1 VAFCGGVRGG
11 AAFGVVTF
19 LFTDIE
25 GSTLTVAGCDDEAM
39 AASDSL
45 VVAAD
50 ATGNPCA
57 LASAL
62 LAYGFAFRA
71 TDPARA
77 LDALRRARAIAQDTG
92 TRWNESHLAVAL
104 SGLEADYGDP
114 LAALDCFIVAIRNYH
129 DSGNTTM
136 IRSPLAVL
144 STFFDRLGHYEPAA
158 TIAGFAVNLLT
169 PLFTEID
176 TAIAHLRAVLGDK
189 TYESFARKGEAMT
202 TSAIASYA
210 YDQIDRARIE
220 LERQR

>member
-1 VAFCGGVRGG
+1 MLATATPSAGIPAMFEVARHFLWHSAGVSAGERPS
-11 AAFGVVTF
+11 GVVTF

-57 LASAL
+57 LANAL

-77 LDALRRARAIAQDTG
+77 LDALRRSRAIAQDTG
-92 TRWNESHLAVAL
+92 TRWNESHLAVVL

-144 STFFDRLGHYEPAA
+144 STFFDWGTMNRRPPSPVSL
-158 TIAGFAVNLLT
+158 
-169 PLFTEID
+169 
-176 TAIAHLRAVLGDK
+176 
-189 TYESFARKGEAMT
+189 S
-202 TSAIASYA
+202 TSSP
-210 YDQIDRARIE
+210 RC
-220 LERQR
+220 LPK